1 VAAARPRGPGGW
13 REQVRTGLVNLGW
26 QARDADH
33 AIAAVEADLAAL
45 SATDGAAADGADG
58 AADAT
63 AAAQSP
69 DAAAMLRAALR
80 KLSRA

>member
-1 VAAARPRGPGGW
+1 VAVSRPGGPASW

-26 QARDADH
+26 QVRDADH

-45 SATDGAAADGADG
+45 SATNGAAADGTGADG
-58 AADAT
+58 AA
-63 AAAQSP
+63 AAQQP
-69 DAAAMLRAALR
+69 DAAVMLRAALR

>member
-1 VAAARPRGPGGW
+1 VAAARPGGPSPW

-45 SATDGAAADGADG
+45 SATDGAAADGA
-58 AADAT
+58 ADAT

>member
-1 VAAARPRGPGGW
+1 MAAARPAGPAPW

-26 QARDADH
+26 QARDADQ
-33 AIAAVEADLAAL
+33 AIAAVETDLAAL
-45 SATDGAAADGADG
+45 SATDGAAADGG
-58 AADAT
+58 TDAT
-63 AAAQSP
+63 AAQNP

>member
-1 VAAARPRGPGGW
+1 M
-13 REQVRTGLVNLGW
+13 NLGW

-33 AIAAVEADLAAL
+33 AIAAVEADLSDAA
-45 SATDGAAADGADG
+45 AADGTAADGAAA
-58 AADAT
+58 
-63 AAAQSP
+63 AAQEP